1 VKWNTVDAQM
11 VAGAHMLCL
20 TTGQS
25 TLPVRTQL
33 ATSCMLLCLVSDSL
47 LACAGGQ
54 LYVRICA
61 IPRCYAIATV
71 CEDGGASIRTGFSTI
86 QPCRGSFQYWF
97 YFCRGLLQA
106 VCRGSNVVRF
116 ILFFFRM
123 FAVRH
128 VLLRVHSL
136 FPSGMQARQ
145 VLPRRLHCYL
155 RVQDGWYP
163 GRRRCSPLRDAS
175 RHTRPTDARCGTSW
189 RCTLTRYGY
198 WKDYTGGPD
207 QPPALCPSI

>member
-33 ATSCMLLCLVSDSL
+33 ATSCCCNMLVSDSS

-61 IPRCYAIATV
+61 IPGCYAVATV
-71 CEDGGASIRTGFSTI
+71 SQNGGASIRTGFSTL
-86 QPCRGSFQYWF
+86 QPCRGPFQYWL
-97 YFCRGLLQA
+97 YICRGLLQA
-106 VCRGSNVVRF
+106 VCRGSNVVRLIF
-116 ILFFFRM
+116 IFFPDV
-123 FAVRH
+123 FAFRH
-128 VLLRVHSL
+128 VLLRVHSW

-163 GRRRCSPLRDAS
+163 G
-175 RHTRPTDARCGTSW
+175 
-189 RCTLTRYGY
+189 
-198 WKDYTGGPD
+198 
-207 QPPALCPSI
+207 